1 MNVVVIEDEKLVSD
15 DLSDILQNLD
25 HEIVISKTISSVKEA
40 MQYFKSHE
48 SPQLIFSDIQLGDGY
63 SFEIFKELQTS
74 TPVIYCTAFNQ
85 HALQA
90 FENNGIAYVLKPYTK
105 NTIKQALDKYQLL
118 KQAFGGAQKI
128 NYDDLLAAITGNT
141 PRPASLLVNYKNKI
155 IPVKIHDVAFFIS
168 EHKTTSLV
176 TLQNKKYALN
186 YSLDELAAF
195 LFQFIQRIVQ
205 NKKYAL
211 NYSLD
216 ELEQKCG
223 LDFFRANRQFLI
235 NKSAVKEVMHYSF
248 RKLFV
253 SLAVETGHEIIIN
266 KTKST
271 EFLNWLKS

>member
-186 YSLDELAAF
+186 YSLDEL
-195 LFQFIQRIVQ
+195 
-205 NKKYAL
+205 
-211 NYSLD
+211 
-216 ELEQKCG
+216 EQKCG